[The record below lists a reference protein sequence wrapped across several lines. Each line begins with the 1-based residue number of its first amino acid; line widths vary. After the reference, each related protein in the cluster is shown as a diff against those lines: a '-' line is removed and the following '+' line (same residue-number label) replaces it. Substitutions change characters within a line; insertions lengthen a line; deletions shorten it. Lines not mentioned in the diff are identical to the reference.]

1 MKLSNIVLVELCWPF
16 LANSSHVPRTDK
28 SAVSNLTSSAYSNGV
43 SLLAEHEIQ
52 LDARSDRS
60 KCTLKNLAIRR
71 EYGSLSREERLDYVN
86 AVLCLQSLP
95 PRTPANVSSGAR
107 SRFDDFTV
115 VHIQQTLDIHFS
127 GVFPPW
133 HRWFVHS
140 YEKAL
145 REECGYKGY
154 QPYWDWPKYAHA
166 PQDSPIFDGSD
177 PSLGGNGEFIE
188 HEGPVIQSPDG
199 QTSLQLPPGVGSGNV
214 TTGPFANMTINL
226 GPVGGLN
233 DTAPGP
239 DGGLGYNPRSLKRDV
254 GPALNERY
262 ANYSTVL
269 SESFPDFIKQYSR
282 TALLTRVQTFSRN
295 PTSSNTVF
303 CPRACLTRSRS
314 DPTAASTMSLAATRA
329 VTCSPHPQILR
340 FGCITGRW
348 TVCGLR
354 GKRINI
360 ARPVSELSS
369 SNSNHRF
376 PGNCSTSA
384 AVASKKAR

>member
-1 MKLSNIVLVELCWPF
+1 MRLSHILLAVLCWPF
-16 LANSSHVPRTDK
+16 LANALQISRTDK
-28 SAVSNLTSSAYSNGV
+28 HAVSNLTSSAYSNGL
-43 SLLAEHEIQ
+43 SFLEERETQ
-52 LDARSDRS
+52 LDARSVKS
-60 KCTLKNLAIRR
+60 KCTLKNLGIRR

-140 YEKAL
+140 YEEAL

-166 PQDSPIFDGSD
+166 PQDPPIFDGSD
-177 PSLGGNGEFIE
+177 TSLGGNGEFIE

-214 TTGPFANMTINL
+214 TTGPFANMSINL

-239 DGGLGYNPRSLKRDV
+239 EGGLGYNPRRLKRDV

-269 SESFPDFIKQYSR
+269 SESCR
-282 TALLTRVQTFSRN
+282 
-295 PTSSNTVF
+295 
-303 CPRACLTRSRS
+303 C
-314 DPTAASTMSLAATRA
+314 SLSMR
-329 VTCSPHPQILR
+329 
-340 FGCITGRW
+340 ITY
-348 TVCGLR
+348 
-354 GKRINI
+354 
-360 ARPVSELSS
+360 
-369 SNSNHRF
+369 
-376 PGNCSTSA
+376 
-384 AVASKKAR
+384 

>member
-28 SAVSNLTSSAYSNGV
+28 SAVSNLTSSAYSNGL
-43 SLLAEHEIQ
+43 SLLEEHETQ
-52 LDARSDRS
+52 LDARSDKS

-71 EYGSLSREERLDYVN
+71 EYGSLS
-86 AVLCLQSLP
+86 LQSLP

-177 PSLGGNGEFIE
+177 TSLGGNGEFIE

-269 SESFPDFIKQYSR
+269 SESFRISINNTFGLPTDSF
-282 TALLTRVQTFSRN
+282 QTFSRN

-314 DPTAASTMSLAATRA
+314 DPTEASTMSLAATRA
-329 VTCSPHPQILR
+329 VTCSLRLPIPR
-340 FGCITGRW
+340 FGCITARW
-348 TVCGLR
+348 IACGLR
-354 GKRINI
+354 GK
-360 ARPVSELSS
+360 
-369 SNSNHRF
+369 
-376 PGNCSTSA
+376 
-384 AVASKKAR
+384 